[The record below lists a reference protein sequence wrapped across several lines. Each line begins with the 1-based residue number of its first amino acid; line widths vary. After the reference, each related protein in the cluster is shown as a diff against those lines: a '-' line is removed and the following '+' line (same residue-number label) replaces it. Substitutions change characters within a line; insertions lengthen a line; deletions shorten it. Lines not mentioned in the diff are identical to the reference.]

1 VPSALRL
8 ATRGSPL
15 ARRQSELVAGRLHAL
30 DITVELVI
38 VETLGDMRRDV
49 PMSELA
55 GQGVFTTEV
64 DRAVLEDRA
73 DVAVHSAKDL
83 PSSVTV
89 AGLTIAAVPERA
101 DPRDALVGSS
111 LEDLPPGAVVA
122 TGSPRR
128 RVQLSNVRPDLA
140 FSELRGNIGTRLER
154 VPPGGSVVVAAA
166 ALDRLSLGSQ
176 ATELLPV
183 SVMLPQVGQGAIALR
198 CRDGD
203 DRTIG
208 LLAEID
214 DVPAHRAL
222 RAERA
227 FLGTL
232 GGGCDAPVGA
242 YATVDETGIVYLEAM
257 LASLDGHIV
266 IRRRASG
273 VDPEETG
280 SQLAVSMVEIDVAG
294 ELFGLA

>member
-1 VPSALRL
+1 VPNGLRL

-15 ARRQSELVAGRLHAL
+15 ARRQSELVANRLREIDVA
-30 DITVELVI
+30 VELVI
-38 VETLGDMRRDV
+38 VETLGDAKRDV

-83 PSSVTV
+83 PSSLPAT
-89 AGLTIAAVPERA
+89 GLTIAAVPERG
-101 DPRDALVGSS
+101 DPRDALVGRS
-111 LEDLPPGAVVA
+111 LEDLAPGSTVA

-128 RVQLSNVRPDLA
+128 RVQLSNIRPDLA
-140 FSELRGNIGTRLER
+140 FKDLRGNIATRLER
-154 VPPGGSVVVAAA
+154 VPPDGSVVVALA
-166 ALDRLSLGSQ
+166 ALDRLSLGSH
-176 ATELLPV
+176 AVEVLPI
-183 SVMLPQVGQGAIALR
+183 SVMLPQVGQAAIALR
-198 CRDGD
+198 CRSD
-203 DRTIG
+203 DERTVS
-208 LLAEID
+208 LLSQID
-214 DVPAHRAL
+214 DGPAHVAL

-227 FLGTL
+227 FLARL

-242 YATVDETGIVYLEAM
+242 YATVDEAGVVYLEAM

-273 VDPEETG
+273 EDPERTG
-280 SQLAVSMVEIDVAG
+280 TELAVSMIEIDAAG

>member
-15 ARRQSELVAGRLHAL
+15 ARRQSELVASRLHAL

-38 VETLGDMRRDV
+38 VETLGDMKRDV
-49 PMSELA
+49 PMAELA

-83 PSSVTV
+83 PSSGTV

-111 LEDLPPGAVVA
+111 LEDLSPGAVVA

-140 FSELRGNIGTRLER
+140 FQELRGNIGTRLER

-166 ALDRLSLGSQ
+166 ALERLSLGGR
-176 ATELLPV
+176 ATEVLPV

-242 YATVDETGIVYLEAM
+242 YATVDESGVVSLEAM

-273 VDPEETG
+273 VDPEKTG
-280 SQLAVSMVEIDVAG
+280 SELAASMVEIDVAG